1 MAVMN
6 VNPTRMELTTLKR
19 KLVTARRGHKLLKDK
34 RDELMRQFLLL
45 VKENK
50 ALRKKVEEKMKLA
63 GASMALAAGEMS
75 DSEIEVALMLSG
87 QKLSVDV
94 KKKNIMSV
102 PVPEFGLNRRLSQDN
117 GVFSY
122 GFAFTSGELDSAINA
137 LPKLA
142 LAPVL
147 VILFGIG
154 FSSKVILAFLMT
166 VITAAISAWSGAKAV
181 DPALTTLLFSLGAKH
196 RQVFT
201 LLVVPSAMPWIISGL
216 RVNIAL
222 SMAGSIV
229 GEFIA
234 SDRGLGRMIVYAG
247 TTFDLKLV
255 WVGVG
260 VLSILSVLMYLAVVL
275 LEKLLSRRW
284 SAEQNQS

>member
-1 MAVMN
+1 MN
-6 VNPTRMELTTLKR
+6 VKVNGLPSGVREDRTPDNLVISLWRWGLLIALIALWEVGARMGWLDAFFFSSPTEIVNTA
-19 KLVTARRGHKLLKDK
+19 VTKWNTGDLGRDIVYTGMSTILGFVLGTVAGSILGLLFWFSRR
-34 RDELMRQFLLL
+34 
-45 VKENK
+45 
-50 ALRKKVEEKMKLA
+50 
-63 GASMALAAGEMS
+63 
-75 DSEIEVALMLSG
+75 VALVAEPWLVV
-87 QKLSVDV
+87 L
-94 KKKNIMSV
+94 
-102 PVPEFGLNRRLSQDN
+102 
-117 GVFSY
+117 
-122 GFAFTSGELDSAINA
+122 NA

-154 FSSKVILAFLMT
+154 FPSKVILAFMMT
-166 VITAAISAWSGAKAV
+166 VITAAISAYSGVKSV
-181 DPALTTLLFSLGAKH
+181 DPALTTLLYSLGAH
-196 RQVFT
+196 RLQVFR

-222 SMAGSIV
+222 SMAGAIV

-255 WVGVG
+255 WVGIV
-260 VLSILSVLMYLAVVL
+260 VLSILSILMYLAVVA

-284 SAEQNQS
+284 SVAQEP